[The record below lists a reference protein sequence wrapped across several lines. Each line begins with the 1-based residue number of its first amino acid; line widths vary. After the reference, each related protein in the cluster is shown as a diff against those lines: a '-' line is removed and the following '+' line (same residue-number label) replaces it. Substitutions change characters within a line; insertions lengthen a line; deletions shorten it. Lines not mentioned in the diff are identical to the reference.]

1 MRRSTA
7 AVLPKT
13 LALAVIGVSVGTGAS
28 GCGLLGDLLGGHKS
42 AVEAIAGQ
50 LKSMPGISS
59 VDLGYTNNISSGEQ
73 IRLTAEVASSAT
85 PEQAGAAARMFAEQG
100 LHRRLDRANS
110 AELAL
115 TYPLGLTR
123 PNYYLRSD
131 SSANISV
138 ESGLDGMLVADTVA
152 TWLSAARA
160 PIVESVLTT
169 PTWGETDSFDTT
181 VALRPETT
189 AAQAEALQQQL
200 PGLSDAT
207 WEINAFDEPNT
218 RPNIFR
224 TNPGPPTAKVLTLWQ
239 QVSDAVAPYGHVSGV
254 SNGPGQRV
262 PGTSVE
268 VELPTGR
275 GAEPDQQR
283 IAHAV
288 AALLSQFG
296 QPVTLESHAGAGPI
310 EVQIGG
316 CFQHEP
322 QHRRLALEL
331 ELAAQYEKC

>member
-1 MRRSTA
+1 MRTST
-7 AVLPKT
+7 AVLPKS
-13 LALAVIGVSVGTGAS
+13 LALTVIGLSVVTGTT
-28 GCGLLGDLLGGHKS
+28 GCGLIQDLTGHRS

-50 LKSMPGISS
+50 LKSMPGISAVH
-59 VDLGYTNNISSGEQ
+59 VDYTNNISSGEL
-73 IRLTAEVASSAT
+73 IRLKAEVASSAT
-85 PEQAGAAARMFAEQG
+85 PEQAGAAARTFVEQG
-100 LHRRLDRANS
+100 LRRGLDRANS

-131 SSANISV
+131 SSANVTV
-138 ESGLDGMLVADTVA
+138 ERGWDATLVADTVG
-152 TWLSAARA
+152 TWLDAARS

-181 VALRPETT
+181 VALRPEAT
-189 AAQAEALQQQL
+189 AAQAESLHQQL
-200 PGLSDAT
+200 PGLSDAA
-207 WEINAFDEPNT
+207 WEINPFDEPNT
-218 RPNIFR
+218 RPNTFR

-239 QVSDAVAPYGHVSGV
+239 QVSDAVAPYGHVTGV
-254 SNGPGQRV
+254 SNGPAQLV
-262 PGTSVE
+262 PGISVE
-268 VELPTGR
+268 LDLPTGR

-288 AALLSQFG
+288 AALLNQFG
-296 QPVTLESHAGAGPI
+296 QPVTLEVHAGAGPI

-322 QHRRLALEL
+322 QHRRLPLEL
-331 ELAAQYEKC
+331 ELAARYEKC

>member
-7 AVLPKT
+7 AILPKT
-13 LALAVIGVSVGTGAS
+13 LALTVIGLSVTTGTS
-28 GCGLLGDLLGGHKS
+28 GCSVLQDLTGGHKS
-42 AVEAIAGQ
+42 AAEAITGQ
-50 LKSMPGISS
+50 LTSMPGIST
-59 VDLGYTNNISSGEQ
+59 VHLDYNRNMSSGEL
-73 IRLTAEVASSAT
+73 IRLKAAVASSAT
-85 PEQAGAAARMFAEQG
+85 PEQAGAAARMFIEQG

-123 PNYYLRSD
+123 PNYYLRGD
-131 SSANISV
+131 SSANINV
-138 ESGLDGMLVADTVA
+138 EAGWDVAFVADTVA
-152 TWLSAARA
+152 TWLSAARS

-181 VALRPETT
+181 VALRPEVT
-189 AAQAEALQQQL
+189 AAQADALQQQL
-200 PGLSDAT
+200 PGLSDVN
-207 WEINAFDEPNT
+207 WEINPFDQPNT
-218 RPNIFR
+218 RPNTFR
-224 TNPGPPTAKVLTLWQ
+224 TSPRPPTAKVLTMWQ
-239 QVSDAVAPYGHVSGV
+239 QVSNAVAPYGHVSGV
-254 SNGPGQRV
+254 SNGPGQQV

-268 VELPTGR
+268 LDLPTGR

-288 AALLSQFG
+288 AALLSQFDH
-296 QPVTLESHAGAGPI
+296 PVTLEAHGGAGPI

-322 QHRRLALEL
+322 QHRGVALEL
-331 ELAAQYEKC
+331 ELAARYEKC